1 MKSMW
6 SNDILT
12 DIYIVWMKGLVQ
24 LAHSDILTVSQ
35 FKQFALENKHIQGG
49 AIRVWA
55 VQEHER
61 FAWEEDLRSRR

>member
-1 MKSMW
+1 
-6 SNDILT
+6 
-12 DIYIVWMKGLVQ
+12 MKGLVQ